1 MHRVDTATA
10 APSLPAPQAVGS
22 PGFFTQGDPGLG
34 TPATV
39 PGPDFLNMLQ
49 EEAVNVVL
57 SAGLALDATKLNHAQ
72 LLQAIK
78 LLIGSD
84 PAPGRTHNI
93 GLAASVNAKA
103 LTIALKTKDLVDP
116 SAASPVDV
124 VFRNRTLT
132 LGNYIERKI
141 IAPTS
146 LVFPNGATGGHRL
159 RSQAVSITINSPA
172 VVGHSGHVLPEGEP
186 VFLTTTG
193 ALPTGLSPS
202 TTYYVKTPV
211 AGSSYNLSLTPGGA
225 AINTSGTQSGIH
237 TVFHMIEEEL
247 HVYLCDDGTTRQ
259 LGVSRWPEF
268 EEDDVY
274 NTTAIDATADSSH
287 ALYTTTA
294 MTAAAVRRLY
304 VISIKSG
311 IVPGEWDNPH
321 TKIAIANDA
330 GGLKVIHDSENYS
343 HTSAN
348 SLPFIFGTMNVRAGD
363 ILSWTWAVEATRNG
377 ADFGI
382 IGSLNINGTAQLEYT
397 NIVNNPQSLH
407 IDFNGIAAYGVGYIY
422 KNATVMRKFAA
433 GGAITGFSNSAPIYG
448 TAPTG
453 QRSHSRAQILR
464 PVR

>member
-1 MHRVDTATA
+1 MNRVDTSTA
-10 APSLPAPQAVGS
+10 VAALPVQNPVGT
-22 PGFFTQGDPGLG
+22 PGFFSQGAATGSP
-34 TPATV
+34 PATV
-39 PGPDFLNMLQ
+39 PGQDWFNGVQ
-49 EEAVNVVL
+49 EELIGVIL
-57 SAGLALDATKLNHAQ
+57 DQGLAPIKSDNAQ
-72 LLQAIK
+72 LLKAIK
-78 LLIGSD
+78 LLVGSD

-116 SAASPVDV
+116 SAVSPVDV

-132 LGNYIERKI
+132 LGNYVERKI

-146 LVFPNGATGGHRL
+146 LVVPSGATGGHRL
-159 RSQAVSITINSPA
+159 RTQAVGITIASPA
-172 VVGHSGHVLPEGEP
+172 VVIHAGHSLPEGDP

-211 AGSSYNLSLTPGGA
+211 AGSTYNLSLTPGGA
-225 AINTSGTQSGIH
+225 AINTSGTQSGTH

-259 LGVSRWPEF
+259 IGLSRWPEF
-268 EEDDVY
+268 EEDAVY

-287 ALYTTTA
+287 ALYTTSA

-343 HTSAN
+343 HTSVL
-348 SLPFIFGTMNVRAGD
+348 SLPFIHGTMNVRAGD

-382 IGSLNINGTAQLEYT
+382 IGTLVPLGTAQLEHT
-397 NIVNNPQSLH
+397 NIVNSPQSLH
-407 IDFNGIAAYGVGYIY
+407 VDFNGIAAYGAGLVY
-422 KNATVMRKFAA
+422 KNATVMRKFAV
-433 GGAITGFSNSAPIYG
+433 GGTISSFGASAPMYG
-448 TAPTG
+448 TTPTS
-453 QRSHSRAQILR
+453 QRSHARVQILR